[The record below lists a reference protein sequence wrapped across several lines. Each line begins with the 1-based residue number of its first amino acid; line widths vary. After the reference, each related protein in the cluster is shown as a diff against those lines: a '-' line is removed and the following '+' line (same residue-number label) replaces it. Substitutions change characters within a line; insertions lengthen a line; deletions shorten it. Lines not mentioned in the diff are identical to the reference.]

1 MTEPAV
7 HISEWLGALRSRG
20 CNPKREGNG
29 WRASCPT
36 NAHEGRNKKNPAL
49 HIEEAKGGKVLATC
63 HAGCDFDDVRA
74 ALGLDPRPSNG
85 TARTPRAMERSAPA
99 RAPATARKTSS
110 VENTVT
116 SRFPYHTADGAVLVT
131 IARRDGPDGK
141 KVCQPWR
148 EPKGVEAPPG
158 GYPLYRLPSL
168 LANADKPLLV
178 VEGEK
183 TAACAQDLF
192 GDRYE
197 ATTSIGGSG
206 SAAHSDWTPAR
217 GRAVYIWPDA
227 DTAGARHAD
236 EVARLC
242 HEVGA
247 TTVLRVR
254 TDDLPDKWDLAD
266 WSPNGLDIEARLEDA
281 VSVPPPSPLATGQHA
296 SGDALDD
303 KRVALYLAQEW
314 TDSVANTCGLGWFV
328 CGDDGLWDRDPL
340 GVQVRKQIRRVL
352 VDSGIAKPN
361 VKTRDVERELAD
373 ELNVASDEWNA
384 GDVLGLPDGRV
395 VDLATGETR
404 AAYRHERVYQRLA
417 VVPEEGEPTEWLRVL
432 DETFAELAQ
441 PDKVIEYV
449 RWWLRYSLG
458 VSCHDESIL
467 FLQGPPGSGKSTIC
481 DVWTFI
487 AGDYAATREGKRLAG
502 HTNQHS
508 QWLAGLVGKRLVRVG
523 ELPDNGQWDT
533 GPINALASGETV
545 EANLMRQ
552 NSIEFQSVSKLLIT
566 SNHKLRA
573 NSQSGL
579 FRRLRVV
586 ECRHVAD
593 PPDEGLKARL
603 RCEAG
608 MILRWVLDA
617 GGRPEVP
624 ADIRNAGA
632 AYQAEADALGD
643 WLDARAVLDPNEFT
657 PTADLWR
664 DYRDWAEVTLTPP
677 LGKRRFDT
685 LLTEKFGPS
694 FPKRLPDVGVAKCR
708 AGIKL
713 RRG

>member
-1 MTEPAV
+1 MTDGCV
-7 HISEWLGALRSRG
+7 SEWIEALRTRG
-20 CNPKREGNG
+20 CKPKREGNG

-36 NAHEGRNKKNPAL
+36 NVHESGNRKNPAL
-49 HIEEAKGGKVLATC
+49 HIEEANGGKVLATC
-63 HAGCDFDDVRA
+63 HAGCDFEGIRA
-74 ALGLDPRPSNG
+74 ALGLDPSPSNG
-85 TARTPRAMERSAPA
+85 TTWTPRKRERSALTPAPASRESTPRAAPDEQYEY
-99 RAPATARKTSS
+99 TDT
-110 VENTVT
+110 
-116 SRFPYHTADGAVLVT
+116 DGKVLVT
-131 IARRDGPDGK
+131 VCRLDARDG
-141 KVCQPWR
+141 
-148 EPKGVEAPPG
+148 EPKQIWRKPAGVEPPPG

-168 LANADKPLLV
+168 LANVKKPLLV
-178 VEGEK
+178 VEGER
-183 TAACAQDLF
+183 TAKCAQDLF

-206 SAAHSDWTPAR
+206 KAAHSDWVPIK
-217 GRAVYIWPDA
+217 GRVVYIWPDA
-227 DTAGARHAD
+227 DTTGANHAD
-236 EVARLC
+236 AVARLC

-247 TTVLRVR
+247 TAVLRVR
-254 TDDLPDKWDLAD
+254 TDDLPDGWDLAD
-266 WSPNGLDIEARLEDA
+266 AIDGLDIEARLDGA
-281 VSVPPPSPLATGQHA
+281 ATVPSPPVATGQHA

-303 KRVALYLAQEW
+303 KRMALYLAQEW
-314 TDSVANTCGLGWFV
+314 TDSVAHTCGLGWFI
-328 CGDDGLWDRDPL
+328 CGAGELWDHDPL
-340 GVQVRKQIRRVL
+340 GVQVRNRIRRVL
-352 VDSGIAKPN
+352 IDSGIAKPS

-373 ELNVASDEWNA
+373 ELNVASDEWTG

-404 AAYRHERVYQRLA
+404 TASRYERVYQRLA
-417 VVPEEGEPTEWLRVL
+417 VVPEEGEPIEWLRVL
-432 DETFAELAQ
+432 GETFAQLAQ
-441 PDKVIEYV
+441 PDKVTEYV
-449 RWWLRYSLG
+449 RWWFRYSLG

-481 DVWTFI
+481 DVWTYI

-502 HTNQHS
+502 YANQHS

-523 ELPDNGQWDT
+523 ELPDGGQWDT

-566 SNHKLRA
+566 SNHKPRA

-608 MILRWVLDA
+608 RILRWVLDA
-617 GGRPEVP
+617 GERSEVP

-632 AYQAEADALGD
+632 AYRAESDVLGE
-643 WLDARAVLDPNEFT
+643 WLDARAVLDPSEFT

-664 DYRDWAEVTLTPP
+664 DYRQWGEDMMTPP

-685 LLTEKFGPS
+685 LLTEKFGRS
-694 FPKRLPDVGVAKCR
+694 FSKRLPDGQVAKYR

-713 RRG
+713 RCG

>member
-1 MTEPAV
+1 MTEPGG
-7 HISEWLGALRSRG
+7 HISEWLGALHSRG
-20 CNPKREGNG
+20 CNPKQEGRG

-36 NAHEGRNKKNPAL
+36 NAHEGGNKKNPAL

-63 HAGCDFDDVRA
+63 HAGCEFEDVRA
-74 ALGLDPRPSNG
+74 ALGLDSGPSNG
-85 TARTPRAMERSAPA
+85 TTWTPRAMERSAPA
-99 RAPATARKTSS
+99 RAPAKVRKTPP
-110 VENTVT
+110 VENTVLN
-116 SRFPYHTADGAVLVT
+116 RFPYHTADGAVLVT

-141 KVCQPWR
+141 KVGQPWR
-148 EPKGVEAPPG
+148 EPAGVKAPPG

-168 LANADKPLLV
+168 LANANKPLFV

-197 ATTSIGGSG
+197 ATTSIGGG
-206 SAAHSDWTPAR
+206 RSAKLSDWAPAR
-217 GRAVYIWPDA
+217 GRAVTIWADA
-227 DTAGARHAD
+227 DATGAKHAD

-247 TTVLRVR
+247 TAVLRVR
-254 TDDLPDKWDLAD
+254 TDDLPDGWDLAD
-266 WSPNGLDIEARLEDA
+266 PIPDGLEVEERLAGAAR
-281 VSVPPPSPLATGQHA
+281 VPPPPVATGQQA
-296 SGDALDD
+296 CGDALDD
-303 KRVALYLAQEW
+303 KRMALYLAQEW
-314 TDSVANTCGLGWFV
+314 TDSVAHTCGLGWFS
-328 CGDDGLWDRDPL
+328 CGAGELWDHDPL
-340 GVQVRKQIRRVL
+340 GVQVRNRIRRVL
-352 VDSGIAKPN
+352 IDSGIAKLG
-361 VKTRDVERELAD
+361 VRTRDVERELAD
-373 ELNVASDEWNA
+373 ELNVASDEWNG

-395 VDLATGETR
+395 VDLATSETR
-404 AAYRHERVYQRLA
+404 AASRYERVHQGLA

-432 DETFAELAQ
+432 GETFAELAQ
-441 PDKVIEYV
+441 PDKVTEYV
-449 RWWLRYSLG
+449 RWWFRYSLG

-481 DVWTFI
+481 DVWTYI

-523 ELPDNGQWDT
+523 ELPDGGQWDT

-566 SNHKLRA
+566 SNHKPRA

-608 MILRWVLDA
+608 RILRWVLDA
-617 GGRPEVP
+617 GERSEVP

-632 AYQAEADALGD
+632 AYRAESDVLGE
-643 WLDARAVLDPNEFT
+643 WLDARAVLDPSEFT

-664 DYRDWAEVTLTPP
+664 DYRQWGEDMMTPP

-685 LLTEKFGPS
+685 LLTEKFGRS
-694 FPKRLPDVGVAKCR
+694 FSKRLPDGQVAKYR

-713 RRG
+713 RCG

>member
-1 MTEPAV
+1 MTDSCV
-7 HISEWLGALRSRG
+7 SEWIEALRSRG
-20 CNPKREGNG
+20 CKPKREGNG

-36 NAHEGRNKKNPAL
+36 NAHENGNRKNPAL
-49 HIEEAKGGKVLATC
+49 HVEEAKGGKVLATC
-63 HAGCDFDDVRA
+63 HAGCEFEDIRA
-74 ALGLDPRPSNG
+74 SLGLNSNHSNG
-85 TARTPRAMERSAPA
+85 TTWTPRTTERSAPA
-99 RAPATARKTSS
+99 QAPAKARKTPP
-110 VENTVT
+110 VENTVIN
-116 SRFPYHTADGAVLVT
+116 RFPYHTADGAVLVT

-141 KVCQPWR
+141 KVDHPWR

-158 GYPLYRLPSL
+158 GYPLFRVLSL
-168 LANADKPLLV
+168 LANADKPLLLA
-178 VEGEK
+178 EGEK
-183 TAACAQDLF
+183 TAMCAHDLF

-227 DTAGARHAD
+227 DTKGAEYAD
-236 EVARLC
+236 AVVRLC

-247 TTVLRVR
+247 AAVFRVG
-254 TDDLPDKWDLAD
+254 TDDLPDGWDLAD
-266 WSPNGLDIEARLEDA
+266 AIPDGFDIEARLAEA
-281 VSVPPPSPLATGQHA
+281 AAVPPPPVATGQRA

-303 KRVALYLAQEW
+303 KRMALHLAQEW
-314 TDSVANTCGLGWFV
+314 TDNVAHTCGLGWFA
-328 CGDDGLWDRDPL
+328 CGASELWDHDPL
-340 GVQVRKQIRRVL
+340 GVQVRNQIRRVL
-352 VDSGIAKPN
+352 IESGLAKPSL
-361 VKTRDVERELAD
+361 KTRDVERELAD
-373 ELNVASDEWNA
+373 ELNVASDEWNG

-395 VDLATGETR
+395 VDLETGETR
-404 AAYRHERVYQRLA
+404 KASRYERVYQRLA

-432 DETFAELAQ
+432 GETFSELAR
-441 PDKVIEYV
+441 PDEVIEYV
-449 RWWLRYSLG
+449 RWWFRYSLG

-481 DVWTFI
+481 DIWTYI

-502 HTNQHS
+502 YSNQHS

-523 ELPDNGQWDT
+523 ELPDGGQWDT

-566 SNHKLRA
+566 SNHKPRA

-579 FRRLRVV
+579 FRRLHVV

-608 MILRWVLDA
+608 RILRWVLDA
-617 GGRPEVP
+617 GERPEVP

-632 AYQAEADALGD
+632 AYRAESDVLGE
-643 WLDARAVLDPNEFT
+643 WLDARAVLDPSESI

-677 LGKRRFDT
+677 LGKRRFET

-694 FPKRLPDVGVAKCR
+694 FPKRMPDGRMAKCR

-713 RRG
+713 RGG

>member
-1 MTEPAV
+1 MTDGCV
-7 HISEWLGALRSRG
+7 SEWIEALRTRG
-20 CNPKREGNG
+20 CKPMREGNG

-36 NAHEGRNKKNPAL
+36 NVHEGGNRKNPAL
-49 HIEEAKGGKVLATC
+49 HIEEANGGKVLATC
-63 HAGCDFDDVRA
+63 HAGCDFEGIRA
-74 ALGLDPRPSNG
+74 ALGLDPSPSNG
-85 TARTPRAMERSAPA
+85 TTWTPRERERSAPTP
-99 RAPATARKTSS
+99 APASRKSTPRAAPD
-110 VENTVT
+110 EQYEYTD
-116 SRFPYHTADGAVLVT
+116 ADGKVLVT
-131 IARRDGPDGK
+131 VCRLDARDG
-141 KVCQPWR
+141 
-148 EPKGVEAPPG
+148 EPKQIWRKPAGVEPPPG

-168 LANADKPLLV
+168 LANAKRPLLV

-183 TAACAQDLF
+183 TAECAQDLF

-206 SAAHSDWTPAR
+206 SAAHSDWTPAK

-227 DTAGARHAD
+227 DTKGADYAD
-236 EVARLC
+236 AVVRLC

-247 TTVLRVR
+247 AAVSRVG
-254 TDDLPDKWDLAD
+254 TDDLPDGWDLAD
-266 WSPNGLDIEARLEDA
+266 AIDGLDIEARLDGA
-281 VSVPPPSPLATGQHA
+281 ATVPSPPVATGQHA

-303 KRVALYLAQEW
+303 KRMALYLAQEW
-314 TDSVANTCGLGWFV
+314 TDSVAHTCGLGWFI
-328 CGDDGLWDRDPL
+328 CGAGELWDHDPL
-340 GVQVRKQIRRVL
+340 GVQVRNRIRRVL
-352 VDSGIAKPN
+352 IDSGIAKPS

-373 ELNVASDEWNA
+373 ELNVASDEWTG

-404 AAYRHERVYQRLA
+404 TASRYERVYQRLA
-417 VVPEEGEPTEWLRVL
+417 VVPEEGEPIEWLRVL
-432 DETFAELAQ
+432 GETFAQLAQ
-441 PDKVIEYV
+441 PDKVTEYV
-449 RWWLRYSLG
+449 RWWFRYSLG

-481 DVWTFI
+481 DVWTYI

-502 HTNQHS
+502 YANQHS

-523 ELPDNGQWDT
+523 ELPDGGQWDT

-566 SNHKLRA
+566 SNHKPRA

-608 MILRWVLDA
+608 RILRWVLDA
-617 GGRPEVP
+617 GERSEVP

-632 AYQAEADALGD
+632 AYRAESDVLGE
-643 WLDARAVLDPNEFT
+643 WLDARAVLDPSEFT

-664 DYRDWAEVTLTPP
+664 DYRQWGEDTMTPP
-677 LGKRRFDT
+677 LGRRRFDT
-685 LLTEKFGPS
+685 LLTENFGQS
-694 FPKRLPDVGVAKCR
+694 FPKRLPDDRVAKCR

-713 RRG
+713 RSG